1 MRRFP
6 PPLPGVAWGGFLL
19 GCAAPGPLPVLPAL
33 RRSVTASPAALAR
46 LLDHRDPDGSGG
58 SGRDQRTGTSG
69 DLGQAQLPP
78 LISTLNRAAGGEP
91 DGLPAALQ
99 DRNRAR
105 PAFGPFRR
113 PGTEATKFRY
123 AVFRSARA
131 C

>member
-1 MRRFP
+1 
-6 PPLPGVAWGGFLL
+6 LIT
-19 GCAAPGPLPVLPAL
+19 
-33 RRSVTASPAALAR
+33 VT
-46 LLDHRDPDGSGG
+46 PDGPGG
-58 SGRDQRTGTSG
+58 SGHDQRTGTSG

-113 PGTEATKFRY
+113 PTTEAKEFRY
-123 AVFRSARA
+123 AVSRPARA
-131 C
+131 CRGITADTSPSQALSGVALAAVSRAGRRPSRPSQHIEHHNGPA

>member
-1 MRRFP
+1 VRRFP

-78 LISTLNRAAGGEP
+78 LISTLNRALAVNRMACRRS
-91 DGLPAALQ
+91 LR